1 MKKTKRLL
9 TALLTVLMLSTV
21 ISIPTVSATET
32 TESGVTSDGWSYS
45 IFDDGTA
52 WIGSYKGTATE
63 VTLPAEIN
71 GCPVTRFSSAGIL
84 SELSSPDNKV
94 TKLIIPDTDKPI
106 PIKYFDSQLC
116 YSAFYNSPYLKEVVI
131 GSMFST
137 KLCAYMFSYCKK
149 IEKVTFTEDFTEK
162 ANKVSYTDHKNTIK
176 GCIIGDKAFYGCTS
190 LKNFVIPEGVGG
202 IGNGSFGEAPIENI
216 SIPSTTHSFA
226 IDGTIETSNLK
237 TVVATSANT
246 DLGWSYDCLKNSDV
260 VIYGW
265 KGTNAEQY
273 ALEDGL
279 TFIDASTVNINDI
292 INSWFDVSNE
302 KPNTSDVTNPTPDN
316 STTDPIKQTD
326 PDTTITDNTDPSNP
340 VVTDPSQS
348 ITTTPTTSTV
358 PSTTKN
364 PTVVKKTTVKLAKS
378 SATLYRKGKT
388 TIKVTVKN
396 GKGKTTYKSS
406 NTKIAKVSSKGVVTA
421 VKAGTAK
428 ITVTNNGVKKTFKVT
443 VKNPKLS
450 TTKKTLKVKK
460 SFTLKITG
468 KVGKATFTSSDKKVA
483 KVNSKGKITAKKKGT
498 AYITVKTNG
507 IKLKCKVK
515 VK

>member
-32 TESGVTSDGWSYS
+32 TESGVTSDGWSYE
-45 IFDDGTA
+45 IADDGTA

-63 VTLPAEIN
+63 VTLPADIN
-71 GCPVTRFSSAGIL
+71 GHQVIGFFSGGVL
-84 SELSSPDNKV
+84 SKFASPDNKV

-106 PIKYFDSQLC
+106 PIKYFDNQSC

-137 KLCAYMFSYCKK
+137 KLCTDMFRACTKL
-149 IEKVTFTEDFTEK
+149 ERVTFTEDFTEK
-162 ANKVSYTDHKNTIK
+162 ANKVSYTDISKNTIK
-176 GCIIGDKAFYGCTS
+176 GCIIGKKAFYGCTS
-190 LKNFVIPEGVGG
+190 LKSFVVPEGVT
-202 IGNGSFGEAPIENI
+202 SIENGAFPE
-216 SIPSTTHSFA
+216 S
-226 IDGTIETSNLK
+226 GIETIVYPFSMVSTMTDEVTTGWYTVPINVKKIIIQNPDALLDWWGDDTEIIAPTTGLFNLQAEANELTYTDIA
-237 TVVATSANT
+237 TV
-246 DLGWSYDCLKNSDV
+246 DV
-260 VIYGW
+260 
-265 KGTNAEQY
+265 NA
-273 ALEDGL
+273 
-279 TFIDASTVNINDI
+279 I
-292 INSWFDVSNE
+292 INEILGNDTTNSNISDA
-302 KPNTSDVTNPTPDN
+302 TDVTNPNPDN
-316 STTDPIKQTD
+316 STTDPTKQTE
-326 PDTTITDNTDPSNP
+326 PDTTITDN
-340 VVTDPSQS
+340 TDPSQS

-364 PTVVKKTTVKLAKS
+364 PTVAKKTTVKLAKS

>member
-32 TESGVTSDGWSYS
+32 TESGVTSDGWSYE
-45 IFDDGTA
+45 IADDGTA

-63 VTLPAEIN
+63 VTLPADIN
-71 GCPVTRFSSAGIL
+71 GHQVIGFFSGGVL
-84 SELSSPDNKV
+84 SKFASPDNKV

-106 PIKYFDSQLC
+106 PIKYFDNQSC

-137 KLCAYMFSYCKK
+137 KLCTDMFRACTKL
-149 IEKVTFTEDFTEK
+149 ERVTFTEDFTEK
-162 ANKVSYTDHKNTIK
+162 ANKVSYTDISKNTIK
-176 GCIIGDKAFYGCTS
+176 GCIIGKKAFYGCTS
-190 LKNFVIPEGVGG
+190 LKSFVVPEGVT
-202 IGNGSFGEAPIENI
+202 SIENGAFPE
-216 SIPSTTHSFA
+216 S
-226 IDGTIETSNLK
+226 GIETIVYPFSMVSTMTDEVTTGWYTVPINVKKIIIQNPDALLDWWGDDTEIIAPTTGLFNLQAEANELTYTDIA
-237 TVVATSANT
+237 TV
-246 DLGWSYDCLKNSDV
+246 DV
-260 VIYGW
+260 
-265 KGTNAEQY
+265 NA
-273 ALEDGL
+273 
-279 TFIDASTVNINDI
+279 I
-292 INSWFDVSNE
+292 INEILGNDTTNSNISDA
-302 KPNTSDVTNPTPDN
+302 TDVTNPNPDN
-316 STTDPIKQTD
+316 STTDPTKQTE
-326 PDTTITDNTDPSNP
+326 
-340 VVTDPSQS
+340 PSQS

-364 PTVVKKTTVKLAKS
+364 PTVAKKTTVKLAKS

-468 KVGKATFTSSDKKVA
+468 KVGKAIFTSSDKKVA

-507 IKLKCKVK
+507 IKLNCKITVK
-515 VK
+515 K